1 MIVYESITIVGL
13 GIIYFFE
20 ILRDARVLLYLLHI
34 NYIFVW
40 ACKMFK
46 IFFFFYCLGVNDIF
60 NFDSVGTVISQS
72 GYHFFLI
79 SLGNLVFSQASM
91 LIKNVERE
99 DKVSYLPF

>member
-13 GIIYFFE
+13 RIIYFFE

-46 IFFFFYCLGVNDIF
+46 KIFFYCLGVNDIF

>member
-13 GIIYFFE
+13 RIIYFFE

-46 IFFFFYCLGVNDIF
+46 KFFFLLSWG
-60 NFDSVGTVISQS
+60 Q
-72 GYHFFLI
+72 
-79 SLGNLVFSQASM
+79 
-91 LIKNVERE
+91 
-99 DKVSYLPF
+99 